1 MAAILKLELIGEKHN
16 FSDPLNTRIVLGE
29 NCGLGK
35 DGKQSLTTSCASII
49 ELESQVKS
57 LKSQLDEIVKAAK
70 TKFA

>member
-1 MAAILKLELIGEKHN
+1 MAAKLKLEFTGKKHN
-16 FSDPLNTRIVLGE
+16 FSDPLNGKIVLGE
-29 NCGLGK
+29 KCGLGK
-35 DGKQSLTTSCASII
+35 DGEQSLTTNCASII